1 MAGSGMMGRIRCLQI
16 FLVLLEVFLPKK
28 SLRPLKD
35 LTLILVKESSRFN
48 DSILYLQFGSF
59 N

>member
-1 MAGSGMMGRIRCLQI
+1 MMGRIRCLQN
-16 FLVLLEVFLPKK
+16 FF
-28 SLRPLKD
+28 SLIRSMLKD